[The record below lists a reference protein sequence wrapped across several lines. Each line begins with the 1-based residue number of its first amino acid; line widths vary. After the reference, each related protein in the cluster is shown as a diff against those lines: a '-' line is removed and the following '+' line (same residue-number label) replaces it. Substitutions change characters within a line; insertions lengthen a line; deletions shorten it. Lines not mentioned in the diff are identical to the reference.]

1 MNKNFA
7 TIESL
12 TPRRVV
18 SPPVEAFSELRQP
31 LTRGEHAV
39 FTMFDRTL
47 PSGWEIY
54 VQPHLN
60 GLRPDFV
67 LLNPNVGIG
76 VFEVKDWNLDAMR
89 YFVEEDHNGF
99 PTLMASRDGAT
110 FSRQEENPF
119 VKVQCYKQAI
129 YDLYCP
135 RLARNEGYG
144 AITAG
149 VIFPFASLE
158 RVRSL
163 FSDFLEKDNRIEKYQ
178 PVGGVDELCS
188 GDLRTIFPEADR
200 PSSKLMSEMH
210 AADLRGWLVEPDFAR
225 AQRQPLKLDSNQK
238 NLVTTWPVSRYRRI
252 KGPAGSGKSLVL
264 AARAAHRAREGKSV
278 LIVTYNITLWHY
290 LKDLVVRANPGR
302 GKMNCIQF
310 DHFHIF
316 CKRVAYQAGLGNDYA
331 ALLHDIKKKTKKEKD
346 HILSVAIPELA
357 KQALATGKPQKFD
370 TIMVD
375 EGQDYQ
381 PEWWNIMRL
390 ASASDGEMLLV
401 ADKTQDIY
409 GTGKAWTE
417 DVMSGMG
424 FAGGRWAQLKTSYR
438 MPVQIQDYARDFA
451 ARFLPRETA
460 DLPEIDQ
467 ESFMLDPCDLR
478 WVQCPHEESAD
489 ACVREILL
497 MMRRT
502 GDRGTANADITFM
515 TDDTKFGRAVTDR
528 LEEQKIRTASTFDS
542 DFWQRRRE
550 KMGFYMGRAEVK
562 ATTLHSFK
570 GWESRMLVVH
580 VTQSLTD
587 ENRALVYAALTR
599 LKRSPEGS
607 WLTVV
612 CAAPELA
619 DYGKTWPNHHE
630 REYGGFTALVCVE
643 DEISL
648 A

>member
-1 MNKNFA
+1 MF
-7 TIESL
+7 E
-12 TPRRVV
+12 RR
-18 SPPVEAFSELRQP
+18 
-31 LTRGEHAV
+31 
-39 FTMFDRTL
+39 L

-89 YFVEEDHNGF
+89 YFVENDHNGL
-99 PTLMASRDGAT
+99 PTLMASKDGAT
-110 FSRQEENPF
+110 FSLQEENPF
-119 VKVQCYKQAI
+119 IKVEYYKQAI

-135 RLARNEGYG
+135 RLSGKAGYG

-158 RVRSL
+158 RVRHL
-163 FSDFLEKDNRIEKYQ
+163 FSDFLEEDDRIRKYQ
-178 PVGGVDELCS
+178 PVGGIDEIRS

-200 PSSKLMSEMH
+200 RSSKLMSEKY

-225 AQRQPLKLDSNQK
+225 TQRQPLELDEKQK
-238 NLVTTWPVSRYRRI
+238 ELVTTWAPSGYRRI

-264 AARAAHRAREGKSV
+264 AARAANRAREGKSV

-290 LKDLVVRANPGR
+290 LKDLVVRACPGQR
-302 GKMNCIQF
+302 KMSCIRF

-316 CKRVAYQAGLGNDYA
+316 CKRVVYEAGLSNDYS
-331 ALLHDIKKKTKKEKD
+331 ALLQDIEKKRKEERD
-346 HILSVAIPELA
+346 YILGVAIPALA
-357 KQALATGKPQKFD
+357 RRALATGKPEKFD

-375 EGQDYQ
+375 EGQDYR

-390 ASASDGEMLLV
+390 ALADKGEMLLV
-401 ADKTQDIY
+401 ADVTQDIY

-417 DVMSGMG
+417 EVMSGMG
-424 FAGGRWAQLKTSYR
+424 FAGGRWARLKTGYR
-438 MPVQIQDYARDFA
+438 MPVQIQQYARDFA
-451 ARFLPRETA
+451 GRFLPPDTA
-460 DLPEIDQ
+460 DLPEVEQ
-467 ESFMLDPCDLR
+467 TSLTLEPCTLR
-478 WVQCPHEESAD
+478 WVQCLHAESAE
-489 ACVREILL
+489 ACAREILF
-497 MMRRT
+497 MMGQTGERR
-502 GDRGTANADITFM
+502 TANADITFM
-515 TDDTKFGRAVTDR
+515 TDDTRIGRAVTEL
-528 LEEQKIRTASTFDS
+528 LEERKIRTASTFDS
-542 DFWQRRRE
+542 DPWQRRRE
-550 KMGFYMGRAEVK
+550 KMGFYMGRAEIK

-599 LKRSPEGS
+599 LKRSPEGC

-619 DYGKTWPNHHE
+619 DYGKTWPD
-630 REYGGFTALVCVE
+630 Y
-643 DEISL
+643 DEQKCGAPPLYQRNPLKRFAGSSDEMSRDQSY
-648 A
+648 